1 MAMNL
6 MFICISSPMQKDKYL
21 EKNQVTHKIKARGLE
36 EDEVRVDWFVAVRR
50 EKYRK
55 YGLVILR
62 ILLFKN
68 SCN

>member
-21 EKNQVTHKIKARGLE
+21 ENNQVTHKIKARGLE

-50 EKYRK
+50 DK
-55 YGLVILR
+55 YGKYELVILR
-62 ILLFKN
+62 MLLFKN